1 MPRKQPLQPSID
13 VWYKTSSGDIFEV
26 VAVDPQ
32 EDSIEIQYLD
42 GSLEELDSDAWH
54 SVEPKVIDPPH
65 EAMGDDYEERADFE
79 EDYHELVD
87 LDSNDREWSGL
98 FDEYD

>member
-87 LDSNDREWSGL
+87 LDSNEREWSGL

>member
-1 MPRKQPLQPSID
+1 MPRKQTPQPSID

-26 VAVDPQ
+26 VAIDSH

-42 GSLEELDSDAWH
+42 GTLEELDSDTWL

-65 EAMGDDYEERADFE
+65 EAMEGEYEEE
-79 EDYHELVD
+79 GGHNEDYHELVD
-87 LDSNDREWSGL
+87 LDSNNRDWAGL
-98 FDEYD
+98 FDEYE